1 MLRFA
6 LAVVMLVAL
15 TVLYAL
21 KRNIIID
28 ARTNLA
34 ASNETEGIVR
44 GMSTTMMHTLNI
56 DYSRLPDVVMHA
68 GDSVAR
74 RLGVDGSGLGPDHPQ
89 VHLLREHLPR
99 AARQPAA
106 GAG

>member
-1 MLRFA
+1 MHGRLLQA
-6 LAVVMLVAL
+6 LSFFQDIVMLVAL

-44 GMSTTMMHTLNI
+44 GMSTTNNNQ
-56 DYSRLPDVVMHA
+56 
-68 GDSVAR
+68 
-74 RLGVDGSGLGPDHPQ
+74 GLF
-89 VHLLREHLPR
+89 
-99 AARQPAA
+99 
-106 GAG
+106 